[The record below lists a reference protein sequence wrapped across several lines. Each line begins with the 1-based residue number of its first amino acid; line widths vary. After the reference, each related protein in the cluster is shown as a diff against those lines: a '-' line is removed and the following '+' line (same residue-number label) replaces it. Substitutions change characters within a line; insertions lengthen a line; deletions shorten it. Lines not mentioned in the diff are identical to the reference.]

1 MAKFSTANIKRNAN
15 SKNLME
21 IGKTLLAVVAA
32 ESVPGVIQ
40 AVGGYKADGTP
51 NINASGPV
59 WDISTGLGAAAI
71 AYGFDKPQYGNTI
84 LLVKGLKQAYDKLNP
99 IGAKNIGT
107 PLFLPVGSNSIVP
120 ATMKVEGPADLADS
134 VPVTMPDGRIEN
146 VAVQSLPSALSGYGN
161 GYDVNQAVEMLSEG
175 NPNPFITQLSDVYTD
190 NPLQD
195 RYTDNPL
202 QDMYTNDPLSD
213 TYTNDPLSDE
223 FDFFDAIGEGD
234 FD

>member
-15 SKNLME
+15 GKNLME
-21 IGKTLLAVVAA
+21 IGKTLLAVIAA
-32 ESVPGVIQ
+32 ESVPGVVQ
-40 AVGGYKADGTP
+40 AIGGYNPDGSP
-51 NINASGPV
+51 KINASGPV

-71 AYGFDKPQYGNTI
+71 AYGFDKPQYGNSI
-84 LLVKGLKQAYDKLNP
+84 LIVKGLKQAYEHLNP
-99 IGAKNIGT
+99 ATVKVMGGPA
-107 PLFLPVGSNSIVP
+107 FLPVGSQAFIAAGTGSEK
-120 ATMKVEGPADLADS
+120 TEGTADS

-146 VAVQSLPSALSGYGN
+146 VAVQSIPSALSGYGN

-175 NPNPFITQLSDVYTD
+175 NPNPFLTQLSDVYTD

-195 RYTDNPL
+195 MYTDNPL
-202 QDMYTNDPLSD
+202 ADTYTNDPLSD